1 MDSATLASK
10 LINTRDNFTEFYDVG
25 SEIGKGRYATVK
37 KCYCKKTKQCFAAKM
52 IKNFRSKNKMNLNI
66 VDNEITALS
75 LTRSHPSIVN
85 LYEVFYERGE
95 TILILEYAT
104 EKDLHI
110 YLDCEG
116 AFEEEKTCHIIYQVL
131 KALEFL
137 HSKNILHLDIKPEN
151 VLLMNPLT
159 PSASSTSSSSSSS
172 SSGQIVVTSNH
183 EADSKCTNI
192 KQTDTHSSS
201 LLSSSSLSSSEVT
214 KSVSRVE
221 GAVDHSSSSSIQ
233 VKLCDFSFSQVMQP
247 GKEILGMMGTV
258 AYSAPEVLQYEPLTK
273 ATDMWSLGVLTHVL
287 LTEFTPFGNGTEKNL
302 QTETNILSVREKEF
316 KCTEDYFDTI
326 SAEAQDFL
334 ETCLQFRPK
343 NRITVEEALNHEWF
357 KKNLQSLKRNA
368 NNSPLV
374 DECTT
379 KECTEQPKKALTT
392 SSATST
398 TKTTTTKSTTT
409 LKQQQSTTTRDILSS
424 LSSSSTSSTS
434 SIENNLSNYPSEQT
448 QKKLSQLE
456 ANLMANDNFLSLEAL
471 SKSMQNVN
479 KNFNFNDIIHSSSSS
494 SSSSSI
500 ENLKSSKSETIS
512 EVTAT
517 HLLNI
522 AEF

>member
-1 MDSATLASK
+1 
-10 LINTRDNFTEFYDVG
+10 
-25 SEIGKGRYATVK
+25 
-37 KCYCKKTKQCFAAKM
+37 
-52 IKNFRSKNKMNLNI
+52 
-66 VDNEITALS
+66 
-75 LTRSHPSIVN
+75 
-85 LYEVFYERGE
+85 
-95 TILILEYAT
+95 
-104 EKDLHI
+104 
-110 YLDCEG
+110 
-116 AFEEEKTCHIIYQVL
+116 
-131 KALEFL
+131 
-137 HSKNILHLDIKPEN
+137 
-151 VLLMNPLT
+151 
-159 PSASSTSSSSSSS
+159 
-172 SSGQIVVTSNH
+172 
-183 EADSKCTNI
+183 
-192 KQTDTHSSS
+192 
-201 LLSSSSLSSSEVT
+201 
-214 KSVSRVE
+214 
-221 GAVDHSSSSSIQ
+221 
-233 VKLCDFSFSQVMQP
+233 MQP

-500 ENLKSSKSETIS
+500 ENMKSSKSETIS

>member
-1 MDSATLASK
+1 MDSAATLASQ

-37 KCYCKKTKQCFAAKM
+37 KCYCKKSKQCFAAKI

-116 AFEEEKTCHIIYQVL
+116 AFEEEKTCHIVYQVL

-159 PSASSTSSSSSSS
+159 PSN
-172 SSGQIVVTSNH
+172 NH
-183 EADSKCTNI
+183 DKKEEDLKKEQSDTVI
-192 KQTDTHSSS
+192 KQNIS
-201 LLSSSSLSSSEVT
+201 LLSSENVETDISS
-214 KSVSRVE
+214 R
-221 GAVDHSSSSSIQ
+221 IQ
-233 VKLCDFSFSQVMQP
+233 VKLCDFSFSQILQP

-273 ATDMWSLGVLTHVL
+273 ATDMWSLGVLVHVL

-316 KCTEDYFDTI
+316 KCTEDYFDGI
-326 SAEAQDFL
+326 SKEAKGFL
-334 ETCLQFRPK
+334 EACLQFKPK
-343 NRITVEEALNHEWF
+343 NRISVEEALSHDWF
-357 KKNLQSLKRNA
+357 KKNLQSLKKNL

-374 DECTT
+374 DDETM
-379 KECTEQPKKALTT
+379 P
-392 SSATST
+392 ST
-398 TKTTTTKSTTT
+398 
-409 LKQQQSTTTRDILSS
+409 
-424 LSSSSTSSTS
+424 SSSSTSSTS
-434 SIENNLSNYPSEQT
+434 SIENNSNYPSET
-448 QKKLSQLE
+448 TKKKLSQLE
-456 ANLMANDNFLSLEAL
+456 ANLMANDTFLSLEAL

-479 KNFNFNDIIHSSSSS
+479 KNFNFNNSSSSS

-500 ENLKSSKSETIS
+500 ENLIRQSTKL
-512 EVTAT
+512 EVTA
-517 HLLNI
+517 
-522 AEF
+522 AEVVVTTTQ